1 LTPRPVVAGN
11 DRSKVHLGCLD
22 SPGCVRQVGYV
33 TADDEAVSLRP
44 SRKVGSPTSPPFPP
58 HALKFPRPKAMIG
71 RVCGPRP
78 PPRDTESMPD
88 TQHAA
93 GDARSDERRLYPRR
107 RVPFSW
113 VQLAEDNG
121 GIVVDVSE
129 RGLSVQAVRSLTD
142 GEVPNI
148 RVQIGKDQPC
158 IETRARVAWVNPS
171 NNAAGLE
178 FVELADA
185 ARDQIKHLVSSEPK
199 SNESEERIAF
209 DKIPKPITGLPALL
223 DPANAI
229 PFPEPETTEHD
240 SGSPGQPAIPEDA
253 VQDKTSVE
261 GIGHHSW
268 RTNAATGAART
279 AGDGTLLAWS
289 ELEARVNRE
298 TKSRDRT
305 GFSPR
310 TNRIVGVAVI
320 GILLLS
326 ALFFVG
332 YHSHESKIVNSDT
345 AGTALRPPEPSP
357 ETSTDSTKQDVAPTS
372 PDASSGGKSH
382 TVVPPTT
389 SAGPA
394 YALQVVATTDKKAA
408 ETLAAKLKKSY
419 FPAFVYFR
427 GTDPFYRVFVGP
439 YNDND
444 SRLRIDELKAEGYTS
459 FRTRWS
465 PSAAQSPRSTP

>member
-1 LTPRPVVAGN
+1 
-11 DRSKVHLGCLD
+11 
-22 SPGCVRQVGYV
+22 
-33 TADDEAVSLRP
+33 
-44 SRKVGSPTSPPFPP
+44 
-58 HALKFPRPKAMIG
+58 
-71 RVCGPRP
+71 
-78 PPRDTESMPD
+78 MPD
-88 TQHAA
+88 THHAA
-93 GDARSDERRLYPRR
+93 GDARSDERRHFPRR
-107 RVPFSW
+107 HIPFSW

-129 RGLSVQAVRSLTD
+129 RGLSVQAVRGLTD
-142 GEVPNI
+142 GELPNI

-178 FVELADA
+178 FVELADE

-209 DKIPKPITGLPALL
+209 DKILEPIAGFPALL
-223 DPANAI
+223 DPVNAI
-229 PFPEPETTEHD
+229 PSPEPETAEHE
-240 SGSPGQPAIPEDA
+240 SGGPDQSAIPEDTVA
-253 VQDKTSVE
+253 DKTSVE
-261 GIGHHSW
+261 GVRHHSW
-268 RTNAATGAART
+268 RTNSPTGAART

-345 AGTALRPPEPSP
+345 AAPAMRSPEPSP
-357 ETSTDSTKQDVAPTS
+357 ETSTDSTKQEVAPAS
-372 PDASSGGKSH
+372 PDASTGAKSH
-382 TVVPPTT
+382 TAGPPTT

-394 YALQVVATTDKKAA
+394 YALQVVATTDKTAA
-408 ETLAAKLKKSY
+408 ETLAAKLKRSY

-427 GTDPFYRVFVGP
+427 GTDPFYRVLVGP
-439 YNDND
+439 YSD
-444 SRLRIDELKAEGYTS
+444 SDSKLRMDELKAEGYTS
-459 FRTRWS
+459 FRTPWS
-465 PSAAQSPRSTP
+465 PSAAQPPRFTP

>member
-1 LTPRPVVAGN
+1 
-11 DRSKVHLGCLD
+11 
-22 SPGCVRQVGYV
+22 
-33 TADDEAVSLRP
+33 
-44 SRKVGSPTSPPFPP
+44 
-58 HALKFPRPKAMIG
+58 
-71 RVCGPRP
+71 
-78 PPRDTESMPD
+78 MPD
-88 TQHAA
+88 THHAA
-93 GDARSDERRLYPRR
+93 GDARSDERRHYPRR

-129 RGLSVQAVRSLTD
+129 RGLSVQAVRGLTD
-142 GEVPNI
+142 GELPNI
-148 RVQIGKDQPC
+148 RVQIGKDQRC

-178 FVELADA
+178 FVELADE

-209 DKIPKPITGLPALL
+209 DKILEPITGFPALL
-223 DPANAI
+223 DPVNAI
-229 PFPEPETTEHD
+229 PFPEPETTERGIGD
-240 SGSPGQPAIPEDA
+240 PDQSAIPEDS
-253 VQDKTSVE
+253 VEDKTSVE
-261 GIGHHSW
+261 GVGHHSW
-268 RTNAATGAART
+268 RTNAATGAAST

-298 TKSRDRT
+298 TRSRDRT

-345 AGTALRPPEPSP
+345 AAPAMRSPEPSP
-357 ETSTDSTKQDVAPTS
+357 ETSTDSTKQEVAPAS
-372 PDASSGGKSH
+372 PDASTGAKSH
-382 TVVPPTT
+382 TAVPPTT

-394 YALQVVATTDKKAA
+394 YALQVVATTDKTAA
-408 ETLAAKLKKSY
+408 ETLAAKLKRSY

-427 GTDPFYRVFVGP
+427 GTDPFYRVLVGP
-439 YNDND
+439 YSD
-444 SRLRIDELKAEGYTS
+444 SDSKLRMDELKAEGYTS
-459 FRTRWS
+459 FRTPWS
-465 PSAAQSPRSTP
+465 PSAAQPPRFTP